1 MNEVGVLIVS
11 LKGSYYDPSEFYE
24 LIRSANLKIK
34 FSCSAILDKFDP
46 KSYVRSGK
54 LDELKD
60 LVSVNNTSFV
70 VVNRDISSSQHRNI
84 QRKLCCQLID
94 RTGLILN
101 IFAQR
106 ARSFEGRVQVE
117 LAQLDYLKSKLT
129 REWTHLERQ
138 RGGLGLRGP
147 GETQL
152 ETDRRLLGVRIKQ
165 LSTRLKK
172 IKSRRRLAGGLRK
185 KRGRPTVALV
195 GYTNAGKSSLFN
207 VLTKSDIEARDLMFA
222 TLDPTT
228 RAMEVGRD
236 KRILLTDTVGF
247 IENLPPTL
255 IAAFGATLEET
266 IKSQLIL
273 HVVDAAHPEL
283 YERIDVVNKILRMIG
298 AGNVPTVMVYNKSDL
313 LEGLKQKNKSIGNK
327 LIDSVEVS
335 AINKE
340 GISLLKRKIEENLYG
355 AKNRITVK
363 LSQSVGRLRA
373 LFYDRGLVLAEVV
386 DRTGDIILELEV
398 DRFERDLVLKYK
410 DSYELL
416 PTDGHNPDQELAA
429 RSI

>member
-1 MNEVGVLIVS
+1 M
-11 LKGSYYDPSEFYE
+11 
-24 LIRSANLKIK
+24 
-34 FSCSAILDKFDP
+34 DKFDP

-172 IKSRRRLAGGLRK
+172 
-185 KRGRPTVALV
+185 
-195 GYTNAGKSSLFN
+195 
-207 VLTKSDIEARDLMFA
+207 D
-222 TLDPTT
+222 
-228 RAMEVGRD
+228 
-236 KRILLTDTVGF
+236 
-247 IENLPPTL
+247 
-255 IAAFGATLEET
+255 
-266 IKSQLIL
+266 
-273 HVVDAAHPEL
+273 
-283 YERIDVVNKILRMIG
+283 
-298 AGNVPTVMVYNKSDL
+298 
-313 LEGLKQKNKSIGNK
+313 
-327 LIDSVEVS
+327 
-335 AINKE
+335 
-340 GISLLKRKIEENLYG
+340 
-355 AKNRITVK
+355 
-363 LSQSVGRLRA
+363 
-373 LFYDRGLVLAEVV
+373 
-386 DRTGDIILELEV
+386 
-398 DRFERDLVLKYK
+398 
-410 DSYELL
+410 
-416 PTDGHNPDQELAA
+416 
-429 RSI
+429 